1 MGFKENKKL
10 LILIP
15 AFNEES
21 VVADTIKSLPSSIGG
36 VDIVEVLVIDDG
48 SKDNTVPK
56 ASQAGAKIIS
66 HSKNLGVGMALTS
79 GIEYALNNKADIL
92 ISIDADG
99 QFSPEEIKQLISPI
113 IKQEADFVSGNR
125 FENGRPKNMSLIKYW
140 GNKAMTR
147 LINYLS
153 DGDFKDVSCG
163 FRAYN
168 KEALLNLNLFGR
180 YTYTQETFLDL
191 RFKNLKI
198 KQVPV
203 SVEYFKNRKSKVAG
217 SLLKYAW
224 KSLNIIVR
232 SIVYYKPL
240 RFFGYSGIILLS
252 IGFAFIV
259 FLFGHKILVG
269 DYTPYKAF
277 GFIGASFSLFGLLMI
292 LVGLVTDILD
302 KIRRTQEK
310 ILYYEKKDHFGG

>member
-1 MGFKENKKL
+1 
-10 LILIP
+10 
-15 AFNEES
+15 
-21 VVADTIKSLPSSIGG
+21 
-36 VDIVEVLVIDDG
+36 
-48 SKDNTVPK
+48 
-56 ASQAGAKIIS
+56 
-66 HSKNLGVGMALTS
+66 
-79 GIEYALNNKADIL
+79 
-92 ISIDADG
+92 
-99 QFSPEEIKQLISPI
+99 
-113 IKQEADFVSGNR
+113 
-125 FENGRPKNMSLIKYW
+125 MSLIKYW
-140 GNKAMTR
+140 GNKATTR

-153 DGDFKDVSCG
+153 NGDFKDVSCG

-203 SVEYFKNRKSKVAG
+203 SVKYFKNRKSKVAG
-217 SLLKYAW
+217 NLLKYTW

-240 RFFGYSGIILLS
+240 RFFGYPGIVLLL
-252 IGFAFIV
+252 IGFVFIV
-259 FLFGHKILVG
+259 FLLGHKILAG

-292 LVGLVTDILD
+292 LVGLVADIMD
-302 KIRRTQEK
+302 KIRRTQER
-310 ILYYEKKDHFGG
+310 ILYYEKKREYFGR